1 MSGTE
6 VRTQNQDHAAPDR
19 TRAIIVGVALFFSGA
34 AGLINQVVW
43 QRSLKV
49 FLGGSE
55 AICST
60 VVVLVFMAGLG
71 IGSIWM
77 SRIVSR
83 LRSPLRSFAGF
94 EMVLAV
100 VNFGICML
108 LMSDIT
114 DSVFS
119 LQRLVVASGLPLI
132 VLYAVLATVVLAVPC
147 LLMGATMPLA
157 AEALQRS
164 LRLKD
169 SRLLGL
175 LFFVNTAGSV
185 LGTIVSGGWMM
196 SHLGLSSSLF
206 TAVGLNVLAG
216 IVLFVA
222 SRGVSGEATPETV
235 NATSAKRSWR
245 PRSDDVLGFG
255 LGFCSLAFEMYLFR
269 LLPLR
274 HEPLPFTFAAVLGG
288 FLLFWSIGA
297 ALSSRNIDLSV
308 ASGLKLCA
316 AGCVLTL
323 VVFAFDG
330 RFLVTGTMSLTVF
343 ILAKTPYFLP
353 CVLFGFLFSRVAGRT
368 AKSWGADVGRFY
380 SWNTLG
386 SCLGVMA
393 TTFIGYEIPAF
404 ALILVIA
411 MLIFALAQVEQ
422 PEAKRRGWLIPVGLA
437 SAVTLVCLTVD
448 ITGITPGQASYFGRD
463 GVVVVQDDG
472 DLFWD
477 GLWHSRLSKDDDH
490 VGTHNWNLAA
500 APVWC
505 HSGSEIEDV
514 CVIGVGTGITAT
526 TLAKINTVNQVD
538 AYDISHVLEEVY
550 ERYPDGTLRLRENE
564 RINFI
569 LQDARTG
576 LALNSK
582 KYDIIQTQPLY
593 LKQSGSSLLN
603 SVEFMRLVKSRL
615 KKNGVFCV
623 YSNGTPE
630 QAFALRETTDSVFA
644 HRESFFNGYLLILSN
659 DKIEVNQAD
668 LATKLAQ
675 DDPFWREVRGCD
687 VTSSAEQILELMD
700 SPRLPRGDGSL
711 IVTDDRPIL
720 EYPNYLFDR
729 LQKDQPEFSLPQ
741 PLPAYITGVPQ

>member
-1 MSGTE
+1 MSGSE
-6 VRTQNQDHAAPDR
+6 VRTQNQDDVAPDR
-19 TRAIIVGVALFFSGA
+19 TRALIVGVALFFSGA

-77 SRIVSR
+77 SRLVSR
-83 LRSPLRSFAGF
+83 LKSPLRSFAGF
-94 EMVLAV
+94 EVVLAV
-100 VNFGICML
+100 VNFGICLL

-114 DSVFS
+114 DSVFG
-119 LQRLVVASGLPLI
+119 LQRVVVTSGLPLI
-132 VLYAVLATVVLAVPC
+132 VLYAILATVVLAVPC

-157 AEALQRS
+157 AESLQRS

-196 SHLGLSSSLF
+196 SHLGLSVSLF
-206 TAVGLNVLAG
+206 SAVGLNLLAG
-216 IVLFVA
+216 VVLYAA
-222 SRGVSGEATPETV
+222 SSGMNREVGAKVVEP
-235 NATSAKRSWR
+235 NAAPQSWR
-245 PRSDDVLGFG
+245 PRRDDVLGFG

-288 FLLFWSIGA
+288 FLMFWSIGA

-323 VVFAFDG
+323 AFFSFDG
-330 RFLVTGTMSLTVF
+330 FFPVVGTISLTAF
-343 ILAKTPYFLP
+343 IVAKTPYFLP
-353 CVLFGFLFSRVAGRT
+353 CVLFGFLFSRVAGRA

-393 TTFIGYEIPAF
+393 TTFVGYEIPAF
-404 ALILVIA
+404 ALVFVIA
-411 MLIFALAQVEQ
+411 LLIFALTQVEQ
-422 PEAKRRGWLIPVGLA
+422 PSEKRIGWLVPVGLA
-437 SAVTLVCLTVD
+437 SAVTVVCLTVD
-448 ITGITPGQASYFGRD
+448 ITRIKSGQASYFGRD

-477 GLWHSRLSKDDDH
+477 GLWHSRLSKNDDH

-505 HSGSEIEDV
+505 HSGSTIEDV

-526 TLAKINTVNQVD
+526 TLAKIGTVKQVD

-550 ERYPDGTLRLRENE
+550 DRYPEGTLRLRENE

-582 KYDIIQTQPLY
+582 KYDVIQTQPLY

-603 SVEFMRLVKSRL
+603 SQEFLQLVQSRL
-615 KKNGVFCV
+615 KKSGVFCV

-630 QAFALRETTDSVFA
+630 QAFALRETADSVFA
-644 HRESFFNGYLLILSN
+644 HRESFFNGYLLVLSN
-659 DKIEVNQAD
+659 DKIDVNQTS
-668 LATKLAQ
+668 LAAKLER
-675 DDPFWREVRGCD
+675 DDPFWTEVRECK
-687 VTSSAEQILELMD
+687 VTSTAGQILQLMD
-700 SPRLPRGDGSL
+700 SPRLPGGDGTL

-720 EYPNYLFDR
+720 EYPDYLFDR
-729 LQKDQPEFSLPQ
+729 LRKDQPTFSL
-741 PLPAYITGVPQ
+741 